1 MLRNIFSLDA
11 GSDILKICDK
21 SGEIIVN
28 TANSILKNAYNE
40 TTAVG
45 DSAKQ
50 LMGKLPPDFRFIK
63 PVMGGHI
70 CDYNAMVQVLNL
82 VLFKDKTMKGLFKP
96 DFVINTSINATLVE
110 QEALCEA
117 VIEAGAARVYLLN
130 SPVSATVGAGI
141 DVAESKG
148 NMIVITG
155 SEHTEVAIL
164 SLSNTVHSTTPD
176 FSLYSLKRSVSYH
189 MSEKHQILLGENTV
203 EEMVKNAL
211 NEDETANKKIGP
223 VVGIDKKNGLPKK
236 LFVTVKELWELILK
250 QLKFLVASIR
260 ESMEGIPPELIKDI
274 IERGVIFSG
283 GLANYTGFINY
294 LKKALDINIL
304 VPQEPEFLCVR
315 GNMIIQR
322 NKALHPL
329 IREVI

>member
-1 MLRNIFSLDA
+1 LLRNIFSLDA

-21 SGEIIVN
+21 TGEIIVN
-28 TANSILKNAYNE
+28 TANSLLKNAYNE

-45 DSAKQ
+45 DTAKQ

-63 PVMGGHI
+63 PVKGGHI
-70 CDYNAMVQVLNL
+70 CDYNAMVQVLHL
-82 VLFKDKTMKGLFKP
+82 VFFKEKSLKGLFKP
-96 DFVINTSINATLVE
+96 DFVINTSVNATVVE

-117 VIEAGAARVYLLN
+117 VIEAGASKVFLLD
-130 SPVSATVGAGI
+130 SAVSATVGAGI
-141 DVAESKG
+141 DIAESKG

-164 SLSNTVHSTTPD
+164 SLSNIVHSATPD
-176 FSLYSLKRSVSYH
+176 FSLQSIKRSVSYY
-189 MSEKHQILLGENTV
+189 MSDIHQILLGENSI

-211 NEDETANKKIGP
+211 NENETVDKKIGP
-223 VVGIDKKNGLPKK
+223 IVGIDKKNGLPKK
-236 LFVTVKELWELILK
+236 IFVTVKELWELILK
-250 QLKFLVASIR
+250 QLQFMVASLR

-274 IERGVIFSG
+274 MERGIIFAG

-294 LKKALDINIL
+294 MKKALDINIL
-304 VPQEPEFLCVR
+304 VPQEPEYLCVR
-315 GNMIIQR
+315 GNMVIQR
-322 NKALHPL
+322 NKAMHPL